1 MMTKLRQLSGVFLWI
16 LVFSFLGLMVFEWG
30 ADYSGR
36 STRDNTVGSVNG
48 EKLTFEQFNDM
59 YQQAFQNER
68 ARTGKELDDTSLE
81 RLRNQVWEQ
90 FVQMTLFREEMD
102 KLGIAVTDSEVVY
115 YIYNS
120 PLEDFR
126 RHPAFQTEGVFDM
139 NKYQAAFSD
148 PSIPWGQIEDV
159 YRQQIPIVKLQST
172 ITSTV
177 RVTDDEVLNEF
188 KKSNLK
194 AKVEY
199 LSILPNKFQTD
210 DITLSDKEI
219 KNFYDLH
226 KDEYKQNEMRD
237 VSYVL
242 FPVKPTEKDTVRIYS
257 DFDRIRERLANGEK
271 FSNLANEYSEDPS
284 VKSNNGDLGYF
295 DRNAMVKQFSDAAF
309 DANIG
314 DVVGPVKSPYGLHL
328 IFVEDKKTEN
338 GIEKVKASH
347 ILLKITAGPSTIEEQ
362 ENKARFFSE
371 DAKDMGFDTAAK
383 NSDYEVLKSGPFEE
397 RSGFIPGIGRNPSLM
412 GFVFTSDVDAV
423 SDSYFLEHSYVVVK
437 LDVIKKA
444 GYKDLESVKRL
455 IENRI
460 KFEKSTEL
468 AKEYASKL
476 SDKVKSGMPF
486 EQIADQDTDKKV
498 TYSETALFDMKQSI
512 PGIGK
517 NIEFAATAFT
527 LNIGETSDL
536 VESPRGF
543 FYERLL
549 EKTEFDSAAFNSQKK
564 QIKNQL
570 LVEKR
575 NKVFYDWYEDL
586 KSKADIEDN
595 RKLFNIF

>member
-68 ARTGKELDDTSLE
+68 ARAGQELDENALE
-81 RLRNQVWEQ
+81 RIRNQVWEQ
-90 FVQMTLFREEMD
+90 FVQMTLFKEEMD
-102 KLGIAVTDSEVVY
+102 KLGIAVTDSEIVY

-139 NKYQAAFSD
+139 KKYQASFAD
-148 PSIPWGQIEDV
+148 PSIPWGQIEEV
-159 YRQQIPIVKLQST
+159 YRQQIPMVKLQST
-172 ITSTV
+172 ISSTV
-177 RVTDDEVLNEF
+177 RVTDVEVLNEF

-219 KNFYDLH
+219 QNYYNLH

-237 VSYVL
+237 VSYVI
-242 FPVKPTEKDTVRIYS
+242 FPIKPTKQDTARIYS

-284 VKSNNGDLGYF
+284 VKNNNGDLGYF

-309 DANIG
+309 GAQIG
-314 DVVGPVKSPYGLHL
+314 EIVGPVKSPYGLHL
-328 IFVEDKKTEN
+328 IYVEDKKTEN
-338 GIEKVKASH
+338 GTEKVKASH
-347 ILLKITAGPSTIEEQ
+347 ILLKISAGPSTIEEQ
-362 ENKARFFSE
+362 ENSARFFSE
-371 DAKDMGFDTAAK
+371 DAKDLGFETAAQ
-383 NSDYEVLKSGPFEE
+383 NTDNEVLKSGPFEE

-412 GFVFTSDVDAV
+412 NFVFTSDIGAV
-423 SDSYFLEHSYVVVK
+423 SDAYFLEHSYVVLKV
-437 LDVIKKA
+437 DEIKKA
-444 GYKDLESVKRL
+444 GFKELESVKRL

-460 KFEKSTEL
+460 KLEKSTER
-468 AKEYASKL
+468 AKEYALGL
-476 SDKVKSGMPF
+476 SDKVKTGMPF
-486 EQIADQDTDKKV
+486 ARIADEDPEKKV
-498 TYSETALFDMKQSI
+498 IYSETALFDMKQNI

-517 NIEFAATAFT
+517 NVEFAAAAFT
-527 LNIGETSDL
+527 LNIGETSGL

-543 FYERLL
+543 FYEKLL
-549 EKTEFDSAAFNSQKK
+549 EKTEFDSAAFNSQKE

-575 NKVFYDWYEDL
+575 NRVFYDWYEDL